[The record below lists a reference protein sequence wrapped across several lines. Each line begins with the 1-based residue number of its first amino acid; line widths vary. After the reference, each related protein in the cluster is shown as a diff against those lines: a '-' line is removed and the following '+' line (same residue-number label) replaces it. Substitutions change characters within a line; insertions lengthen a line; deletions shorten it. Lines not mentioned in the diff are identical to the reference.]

1 MKKITIHCGDWSAVL
16 LTEFGMNTVSLRCGD
31 TPILREPATDSA
43 FAKEPLLYGI
53 PVIFPANRT
62 HGARFTFEGVEYRL
76 PMTEPERNNNLH
88 GSLYNTAFEVC
99 CVTENSVVSRI
110 VNRGEHYPFDFT
122 LTFTDTVT
130 SDGYMRE
137 AVLTNDGCVTM
148 PYTFA
153 LHSTFTE
160 PDIFTVPVG
169 IRYEWDENYI
179 PTGKTAELDSFEQ
192 TLLTGCTLDGH
203 LISAPYSSAGNTA
216 TFDGYLL
223 TVSNN
228 FDQWVFYNGEG
239 HEGYLCIEPQCG
251 EVNGLNTD
259 GHRTLRAEE
268 SVKFTFEITKCK

>member
-16 LTEFGMNTVSLRCGD
+16 LPEFGMNTVSLRCGD

-130 SDGYMRE
+130 PDGYLRE
-137 AVLTNDGCVTM
+137 AVLTNDVCK
-148 PYTFA
+148 YIA
-153 LHSTFTE
+153 LSQS
-160 PDIFTVPVG
+160 
-169 IRYEWDENYI
+169 
-179 PTGKTAELDSFEQ
+179 KL
-192 TLLTGCTLDGH
+192 GCTPFFFAYPNGK
-203 LISAPYSSAGNTA
+203 YTKEEY
-216 TFDGYLL
+216 FWKLL
-223 TVSNN
+223 YPLKRMYWLYRCQASLTII
-228 FDQWVFYNGEG
+228 
-239 HEGYLCIEPQCG
+239 LP
-251 EVNGLNTD
+251 
-259 GHRTLRAEE
+259 
-268 SVKFTFEITKCK
+268 KK